1 MADWLSMK
9 ISRHYIT
16 INTGKG
22 ARRVHYRVCGSGPAL
37 LMIHQS
43 PRSGAEY
50 ERLMLEW
57 GKEFTCI
64 APDSPG
70 YGNSDPLNNA
80 DPKLADFA
88 DAVVEFMDAI
98 GLTSAGCYGFHS
110 GGAIAMNLHVRY
122 PGKFT
127 VLVSGGYPI
136 WSDEEKAMFAS
147 SYLPRF
153 LPQVYGDHL
162 TWLWGRMLEQTWF
175 FPWFDRRTETRMTV
189 AHQDPTKAAP
199 GIAEVLDAGD
209 NYRFGYNAV
218 LQADS
223 DIPPADTKCAPVH
236 IATYKAD
243 PLARQLSRL
252 PQLPEGWSFSLAEN
266 PPEFE
271 AWAIG
276 KLHENVAPAPAKLNE
291 DSSAGFIA
299 VKNAKFDGLIHWSG
313 PKDATTLTLLGPGRA
328 LELLPADG
336 SLRIDLPGHG
346 LSSDIDSSASLADW
360 VDVISQAVASFEK
373 LNCVSGEGISALLA
387 LALSATDKFACAC
400 AISAHIPV
408 DIDRWISEVPDF
420 TPDRFGTYLTRAWR
434 IVRAGRYFWP
444 WFDVKHGNDITF
456 DPANETPESMA
467 LEHRA
472 LLRCRAQLP
481 LTEVLLRA
489 DRAALQKNAAKI
501 DCWELAPWAKDR
513 ADIWRP

>member
-1 MADWLSMK
+1 VADLLSMK

-16 INTGKG
+16 INNSQGS
-22 ARRVHYRVCGSGPAL
+22 RRVHYRVCGSGPAL

-70 YGNSDPLNNA
+70 YGNSGPLNHP

-88 DAVVEFMDAI
+88 DGVAEFMDAI
-98 GLTSAGCYGFHS
+98 GLKQAGGYGFHS

-122 PGKFT
+122 PGRLSM
-127 VLVSGGYPI
+127 LVSGGYPI

-162 TWLWGRMLEQTWF
+162 TWLWGRMLEQSWF
-175 FPWFDRRTETRMTV
+175 FPWFDRRHTSRMTV

-223 DIPPADTKCAPVH
+223 DIPPADTKCAPAH
-236 IATYKAD
+236 ISTYKAD
-243 PLARQLSRL
+243 PLAKQLDRL
-252 PQLPEGWSFSLAEN
+252 PQLPEGWSFALAEN
-266 PPEFE
+266 PLEFE

-276 KLHENVAPAPAKLNE
+276 KLRENVAPAP
-291 DSSAGFIA
+291 G
-299 VKNAKFDGLIHWSG
+299 
-313 PKDATTLTLLGPGRA
+313 A
-328 LELLPADG
+328 LERPSGCNNAGIAWAWSCDGAASCRRFIKNRPARPR
-336 SLRIDLPGHG
+336 SLKRYRCWCITCRVGGDHF
-346 LSSDIDSSASLADW
+346 ASRRFFLETHLCFRRRH
-360 VDVISQAVASFEK
+360 I
-373 LNCVSGEGISALLA
+373 GT
-387 LALSATDKFACAC
+387 LSARTFCDG
-400 AISAHIPV
+400 
-408 DIDRWISEVPDF
+408 EV
-420 TPDRFGTYLTRAWR
+420 
-434 IVRAGRYFWP
+434 
-444 WFDVKHGNDITF
+444 
-456 DPANETPESMA
+456 
-467 LEHRA
+467 
-472 LLRCRAQLP
+472 
-481 LTEVLLRA
+481 
-489 DRAALQKNAAKI
+489 
-501 DCWELAPWAKDR
+501 
-513 ADIWRP
+513 

>member
-1 MADWLSMK
+1 MADLLSMK

-16 INTGKG
+16 INNSQGS
-22 ARRVHYRVCGSGPAL
+22 RRVHYRVCGSGPAL

-70 YGNSDPLNNA
+70 YGNSEPLNHP
-80 DPKLADFA
+80 DPKLADFGDGVA
-88 DAVVEFMDAI
+88 EFMDAI
-98 GLTSAGCYGFHS
+98 GLKQAGGYGFHS

-122 PGKFT
+122 PGRLSM
-127 VLVSGGYPI
+127 LVSGGYPI

-162 TWLWGRMLEQTWF
+162 TWLWGRMLEQSWF
-175 FPWFDRRTETRMTV
+175 FPWFDRRHTSRMTV

-236 IATYKAD
+236 ISTYKAD
-243 PLARQLSRL
+243 PLAKQLGRL
-252 PQLPEGWSFSLAEN
+252 PQLPEGWSFALAEN

-276 KLHENVAPAPAKLNE
+276 KLRENVAPAPGKLNE

-299 VKNAKFDGLIHWSG
+299 VKTTHFDGLIHWNG
-313 PKDATTLTLLGPGRA
+313 PQDATTLTLHGPGRA
-328 LELLPADG
+328 MELLPVDG

-346 LSSDIDSSASLADW
+346 LSSDISAGASLAEW
-360 VDVISQAVASFEK
+360 VEIISQAVTSFSK
-373 LNCVSGEGISALLA
+373 LTCVSGEGISALLA
-387 LALSATDKFACAC
+387 LALSATEKFECVCATN
-400 AISAHIPV
+400 AHIPV
-408 DIDRWISEVPDF
+408 DSEKWISEVPDF
-420 TPDRFGTYLTRAWR
+420 TPDRFGAYLTRAWR

-444 WFDVKHGNDITF
+444 WFDVKDNNGITF
-456 DPANETPESMA
+456 EPSDETPESMA

-472 LLRCRAQLP
+472 LLRCRAHLP

-489 DRAALQKNAAKI
+489 DRSALQKNAAQI
-501 DCWELAPWAKDR
+501 DRWEIAPWAKDR
-513 ADIWRP
+513 TDLWRP